1 VNVDLTFSEMNI
13 IVFNILNEKKKEF
26 IAFVLSKYVEY
37 GIDELDQEILPQL
50 LITKNQSLEDA
61 KDILVEVKDNS
72 KLFIEFQKYLY
83 EVE

>member
-1 VNVDLTFSEMNI
+1 M
-13 IVFNILNEKKKEF
+13 KKKEF

-83 EVE
+83 EVELNI

>member
-1 VNVDLTFSEMNI
+1 M
-13 IVFNILNEKKKEF
+13 
-26 IAFVLSKYVEY
+26 SKYVEY

>member
-1 VNVDLTFSEMNI
+1 MNI